1 MFTVKR
7 QNRGSDSSRLYNI
20 SHLQKCA
27 IHTYHIVPSLNWSS
41 EIYSYIANELLV
53 PETASAQLSRIR
65 KEVRSLDFMPAR
77 YTLVEWEP
85 WHSMKMHQLPVDNFI
100 LYYLVDDKERTVTV
114 ARIFYGGRDIE
125 EIINSNK

>member
-1 MFTVKR
+1 MT
-7 QNRGSDSSRLYNI
+7 DSYNVDY
-20 SHLQKCA
+20 SVDALGD
-27 IHTYHIVPSLNWSS
+27 LR

-53 PETASAQLSRIR
+53 PKTAKALLRRIR

-85 WHSMKMHQLPVDNFI
+85 WHSMKMHQFPVDNFI
-100 LYYLVDDKERTVTV
+100 VYYLVDDKVRTVTV
-114 ARIFYGGRDIE
+114 ARIFYDGRDIE

>member
-1 MFTVKR
+1 MT
-7 QNRGSDSSRLYNI
+7 DSYKVGYSVDALDDLR
-20 SHLQKCA
+20 
-27 IHTYHIVPSLNWSS
+27 

-53 PETASAQLSRIR
+53 PETASAQLGCIR

-77 YTLVEWEP
+77 YALAHWEP

-100 LYYLVDDKERTVTV
+100 VYYLVDDEERAVTV

-125 EIINSNK
+125 GIINSNK